1 MMLLLLVLRN
11 YTRKLTHAIMI
22 FMKARFFERVA
33 AVQTQW
39 FKKHLYVG
47 INMSEV
53 VEVSLIS

>member
-22 FMKARFFERVA
+22 FMKARFLNVA

-39 FKKHLYVG
+39 FKTSLIVG